1 MPKVTV
7 DGVELEVPQGATVLQ
22 ACELAGKEIPRFCY
36 HERLSIAGNCRM
48 CLVEVAPGPP
58 KPQASCALPAADGQT
73 IRTDTPMVKKAREGV
88 MEFLLINHPLDCPI
102 CDQGGECD
110 LQDQAVAYGR
120 SSTRYEENKRAI
132 DDKYMGP
139 VIKTSMTRCIQCT
152 RCIRFSSEVAGVD
165 EIGMLYRGE
174 DSQLTS
180 YLERAVTGELAGN
193 LADVCPVGALLQ
205 KPQSFESRPWELKK
219 VPSIDVMDAV
229 GSNIRLDVRQRQ
241 VLRVLP
247 RINEDVNEEWIHDK
261 TRHHVDALVRNRLDR
276 PWVREGGKLRETGW
290 RDALKIFAER
300 LTKSGKKVAAVAGDL
315 LDAETMYAA
324 KKLIEGQGSR
334 LLEGRQ
340 TGLDYDT
347 TNLAS
352 IAFNSTIA
360 GIEDADAVLLVG
372 SNIRWEA
379 PLIATRVRKVA
390 KKGGRIFAIGPIAD
404 LDMPVTWLGADLKL
418 LSNLPD
424 EAAEAFAKAERPAMI
439 LGPGALAAGALGAA
453 LKISRDFIK
462 PGWNGFNVVHTSAS
476 RMAGLILG
484 YAQPGGLADVE
495 AAKPQLVLLLGADEL
510 AHDSFPGAFKIYIGH
525 HGDAGARQAD
535 LVLPGAAYAE
545 KHGTFVNTEG
555 RVQRAERATFPPGDA
570 REDWAIFRA
579 VSDMVGKTLKFN
591 DFAALRAAMIAE
603 HPELGREGL
612 IDLKWS
618 PPKLD
623 TKADGLVDYP
633 IRDFF
638 LTNAICRNSPT
649 MQRSSDELVHGAD
662 LQEAA
667 ERLQLSS
674 IGAWR
679 TTGRGSLPRSSPSC

>member
-7 DGVELEVPQGATVLQ
+7 DGVEIEVPQGATVLQ

-120 SSTRYEENKRAI
+120 SGSRFEENKRAI

-152 RCIRFSSEVAGVD
+152 RCIRFSEEVAGVP

-174 DSQLTS
+174 DSQITS
-180 YLERAVTGELAGN
+180 YLEKTVTSELAGN

-205 KPQSFESRPWELKK
+205 KPHAFEFRSWELKR
-219 VPSIDVMDAV
+219 VPGIDVMDAV
-229 GSNIRLDVRQRQ
+229 GSNIRLDTRQRQ
-241 VLRVLP
+241 VMRILP

-276 PWVREGGKLRETGW
+276 PWVREKGKLREASW
-290 RDALKIFAER
+290 KEALGIFAKW
-300 LTKSGKKVAAVAGDL
+300 LNKAGGKVAAIAGDL

-324 KKLIEGQGSR
+324 KKLLEGQGSN

-340 TGLDYDT
+340 TGLTYDCT
-347 TNLAS
+347 SLSAV
-352 IAFNSTIA
+352 AFNSTIA
-360 GIEDADAVLLVG
+360 GIENADVVLLIG
-372 SNIRWEA
+372 SNVRWEA

-390 KKGGRIFAIGPIAD
+390 RKGGKVFAIGPKVD
-404 LDMPVTWLGADLKL
+404 LGMKVEWLGDDLKL
-418 LSNLPD
+418 LGKLPK
-424 EAAEAFAKAERPAMI
+424 AVAEAFAKAERPAVI
-439 LGPGALAAGALGAA
+439 VGPGALAAGGLGAA
-453 LKISRDFIK
+453 LALVGPLGLIK
-462 PGWNGFNVVHTSAS
+462 DGWNGFNVLHTSAS
-476 RMAGLILG
+476 RMASLVLG
-484 YAQPGGLADVE
+484 YAQPGGLADIE
-495 AAKPQLVLLLGADEL
+495 AAKPELALLLGADEMPADRL
-510 AHDSFPGAFKIYIGH
+510 EGAFKVYIGH
-525 HGDAGARQAD
+525 HGDNGARQAD

-545 KHGTFVNTEG
+545 KHGTYVNTEG
-555 RVQRAERATFPPGDA
+555 RVQRGEKAAFPPGEA
-570 REDWAIFRA
+570 REDWAILRA
-579 VSDMVGKTLKFN
+579 VSELAGKTLPFDN
-591 DFAALRAAMIAE
+591 FAQLRQQMVAE
-603 HPELGREGL
+603 YPQLGRDGL
-612 IDLKWS
+612 IDLPWA

-623 TKADGLVDYP
+623 AKVSGPIRYP
-633 IRDFF
+633 IADFF
-638 LTNAICRNSPT
+638 LTNAICRNSTT
-649 MQRSSDELVHGAD
+649 MRLCSEELVQGLHYE
-662 LQEAA
+662 EAA
-667 ERLQLSS
+667 E
-674 IGAWR
+674 
-679 TTGRGSLPRSSPSC
+679 

>member
-7 DGVELEVPQGATVLQ
+7 DGIELEVPQGATVLQ

-110 LQDQAVAYGR
+110 LQDQAMAYGR
-120 SSTRYEENKRAI
+120 GFSRFEENKRAI

-152 RCIRFSSEVAGVD
+152 RCIRFSEEVAGVP

-174 DSQLTS
+174 DSQITS
-180 YLERAVTGELAGN
+180 YLERTVTSELAGN

-205 KPQSFESRPWELKK
+205 KPQLFEQRPWELRR

-241 VLRVLP
+241 VMRILP
-247 RINEDVNEEWIHDK
+247 RINEDVNEEWISDK

-276 PWVREGGKLRETGW
+276 PWVREKGKLREASW
-290 RDALKIFAER
+290 KEALEIFAKR
-300 LTKSGKKVAAVAGDL
+300 LKKAGSKVAAIAGDL

-324 KKLIEGQGSR
+324 KKLVEGQGSK

-340 TGLDYDT
+340 TGLAYDCSS
-347 TNLAS
+347 LGAV
-352 IAFNSTIA
+352 AFNSTIA
-360 GIEDADAVLLVG
+360 GIESADVILLVG

-390 KKGGRIFAIGPIAD
+390 RKGGKVFAIGPEVD
-404 LDMPVTWLGADLKL
+404 LGMKVEWLGDDLKL
-418 LSNLPD
+418 LGKLPKAVMD
-424 EAAEAFAKAERPAMI
+424 AFAKAERPAVI
-439 LGPGALAAGALGAA
+439 VGPAALAAGGLGAA
-453 LKISRDFIK
+453 LALVGPLGLIK
-462 PGWNGFNVVHTSAS
+462 GDWNGFNVLHTSAS
-476 RMAGLILG
+476 RMGSLVLG
-484 YAQPGGLADVE
+484 YAQKGGLADIE
-495 AAKPQLVLLLGADEL
+495 KAQPELVLLLGADEMPADRL
-510 AHDSFPGAFKIYIGH
+510 DGAYKVYIGH
-525 HGDAGARQAD
+525 HGDNGAKQAD

-545 KHGTFVNTEG
+545 KHGTYVNTEG
-555 RVQRAERATFPPGDA
+555 RVQRGERAAFPPGDA
-570 REDWAIFRA
+570 REDWSILRA
-579 VSDMVGKTLKFN
+579 VSELAGKTLPF
-591 DFAALRAAMIAE
+591 DSFAQLRQQMVAE
-603 HPELGREGL
+603 YPELGRDGL
-612 IDLKWS
+612 IHLPWS

-623 TKADGLVDYP
+623 AKAEGP
-633 IRDFF
+633 IRYSIADFF

-649 MQRSSDELVHGAD
+649 MRQCSEELVRGLHYE
-662 LQEAA
+662 EAA
-667 ERLQLSS
+667 E
-674 IGAWR
+674 
-679 TTGRGSLPRSSPSC
+679 